1 MDRRELVNQHDASV
15 AEIILR
21 LLPRFDSYYVIRAG
35 LGELAFVLA
44 DMGLSTVA
52 SDPDTYRFE
61 AIGAGKEHLRQTR
74 GWPDD
79 RLTTLCCKLPEAW
92 RLVPKR
98 CAWRL
103 MLIFGAAPGDD
114 ASIPQEFSR
123 YNAVLFEPR
132 TLFRLR
138 GSIQEQQELI
148 ERIPSERFSL
158 LASRH
163 FRSLG
168 WSSVREKQFC

>member
-1 MDRRELVNQHDASV
+1 MLTRVAQSDIERSGLYTYYKVRMDRRELVNQHDASV

-79 RLTTLCCKLPEAW
+79 RLTTLCCKLPEAGGW
-92 RLVPKR
+92 
-98 CAWRL
+98 C
-103 MLIFGAAPGDD
+103 
-114 ASIPQEFSR
+114 Q
-123 YNAVLFEPR
+123 NAV
-132 TLFRLR
+132 R
-138 GSIQEQQELI
+138 G
-148 ERIPSERFSL
+148 
-158 LASRH
+158 ASCYLWRGPG
-163 FRSLG
+163 R
-168 WSSVREKQFC
+168 